1 MITSSAPS
9 RLFGPRRPLWPAVRQ
24 LAGVLLALLTVLA
37 AGWSGFVLSERHGL
51 ALLRDDADH
60 RLDLFASAAQG
71 AIRRLEHIPATIQ
84 LNREVQALL
93 LEPHH
98 ALRVSAAN
106 SYLRRLNAHLGSLAV
121 FVLDERGI
129 VVATS
134 SDQTG
139 DDSQLG
145 EDLSFRPYFQEA
157 LSGQVGRHFAIGART
172 HQPGYFVSH
181 PIRDGARVV
190 GVATIKISLEPIEQM
205 WEMLGAPALLADTNR
220 VVILSSR
227 PEWRYTT
234 LSDPTLEQRVEMQ
247 ITRLYDEQPLP
258 RFPVPLRLVDGAG
271 GEGVEGGE
279 GDVDSEEVDGVLP
292 PGLLPAEDGQR
303 PARTS
308 ALVLGRALDGMDWR
322 LMIFPDLRVV
332 RNQAVLHSMLSAVA
346 VGFVLL
352 LTLFLNQRR
361 RSMREKLEAK
371 QLLERAN
378 AELEH
383 KVARRTRALT
393 DTNARLRREIA
404 EREQAERTLREAHD
418 ELVHAGKMAALG
430 QLATGITHELA
441 QPLGAIR
448 TLAGNAVEFQR
459 RGDQKAVSGNL
470 GIITRLADQMGQII
484 QPLKGF
490 ARKSAAV
497 PAATDVAHAVA
508 NALFLYDQRL
518 RREGVEVR
526 NLCVPGEV
534 VAWCDPNR
542 LEQVLINLIG
552 NAADAMKDSPVRR
565 LLISAGPDAA
575 ARDGEPP
582 LRLDVVDSGPGVPE
596 SVRARLF
603 EPFFTTKEAG
613 VGLGLGLAISRD
625 IVREFHGE
633 LEASNC
639 PEGGACFTLRLPL
652 PPGEATADPDTVSPP
667 IS

>member
-1 MITSSAPS
+1 
-9 RLFGPRRPLWPAVRQ
+9 VRQ

-271 GEGVEGGE
+271 GEGIEGGE

-393 DTNARLRREIA
+393 ETNARLRREIA

>member
-1 MITSSAPS
+1 M
-9 RLFGPRRPLWPAVRQ
+9 RQ

-258 RFPVPLRLVDGAG
+258 RFPVPLRLVDAAG

-393 DTNARLRREIA
+393 ETNARLRREIA

>member
-1 MITSSAPS
+1 MISGSAPS

-134 SDQTG
+134 SDQAG

-181 PIRDGARVV
+181 PIRDGARVL

-258 RFPVPLRLVDGAG
+258 RFPVPLRLAD
-271 GEGVEGGE
+271 
-279 GDVDSEEVDGVLP
+279 
-292 PGLLPAEDGQR
+292 
-303 PARTS
+303 
-308 ALVLGRALDGMDWR
+308 
-322 LMIFPDLRVV
+322 
-332 RNQAVLHSMLSAVA
+332 
-346 VGFVLL
+346 
-352 LTLFLNQRR
+352 
-361 RSMREKLEAK
+361 
-371 QLLERAN
+371 

-393 DTNARLRREIA
+393 ETNARLRREIA

-565 LLISAGPDAA
+565 LRISAGPDAA

-633 LEASNC
+633 LEASNH

-652 PPGEATADPDTVSPP
+652 PPGEAASDPDTVSPS

>member
-1 MITSSAPS
+1 M
-9 RLFGPRRPLWPAVRQ
+9 RQ

-271 GEGVEGGE
+271 GEGIEGGE

-393 DTNARLRREIA
+393 ETNARLRREIA

>member
-1 MITSSAPS
+1 M
-9 RLFGPRRPLWPAVRQ
+9 RQ

-258 RFPVPLRLVDGAG
+258 RFPVPLRLVDAEG
-271 GEGVEGGE
+271 GEGGE

-308 ALVLGRALDGMDWR
+308 ALVLGRTLDGMDWR

-639 PEGGACFTLRLPL
+639 SEGGACFTLRLPL

>member
-1 MITSSAPS
+1 MTAAPS
-9 RLFGPRRPLWPAVRQ
+9 RLFGPRRPLWPALRQ
-24 LAGVLLALLTVLA
+24 LLVLLAAFA
-37 AGWSGFVLSERHGL
+37 AVALSGWTGFVLSERHGM
-51 ALLRDDADH
+51 ALMREDANH
-60 RLDLFASAAQG
+60 RLDLFASAVQG
-71 AIRRLEHIPATIQ
+71 MIKRLEHIPATIQ
-84 LNREVQALL
+84 LNREIQALL

-129 VVATS
+129 VVASS
-134 SDQTG
+134 SDEIG
-139 DDSQLG
+139 DDSHLG
-145 EDLSFRPYFQEA
+145 EDMSFRPYFQEA

-181 PIRDGARVV
+181 PIRDGARIL
-190 GVATIKISLEPIEQM
+190 GVATIKISLEPIEQT
-205 WEMLGAPALLADTNR
+205 WEMLGAPALLADTNG

-234 LSDPTLEQRVEMQ
+234 LSDLSLDQRVDLQ
-247 ITRLYDEQPLP
+247 ITRLYDEHALP
-258 RFPVPLRLVDGAG
+258 RFPLPVSLGS
-271 GEGVEGGE
+271 
-279 GDVDSEEVDGVLP
+279 GDDEEVEGVLP
-292 PGLLPAEDGQR
+292 PGVLPPEDGLR
-303 PARTS
+303 PTRSST
-308 ALVLGRALDGMDWR
+308 LVLGRALDGMDWR
-322 LMIFPDLRVV
+322 LMIFPDLRGV

-346 VGFVLL
+346 AGFVLL
-352 LTLFLNQRR
+352 LALFLNQRR

-393 DTNARLRREIA
+393 ETNARLRREIG
-404 EREQAERTLREAHD
+404 EREQAEQTLRAAQD

-470 GIITRLADQMGQII
+470 NIITRLADQMGQII

-518 RREGVEVR
+518 RREGVVVR
-526 NLCVPGEV
+526 NDCVPGEV

-565 LLISAGPDAA
+565 LTISAGRDASA
-575 ARDGEPP
+575 APGDAP
-582 LRLDVVDSGPGVPE
+582 LRLDVADSGPGVPE
-596 SVRARLF
+596 AVRARLF

-633 LEASNC
+633 LEASNR

-652 PPGEATADPDTVSPP
+652 PPGDAAADPDTVSPS

>member
-1 MITSSAPS
+1 LISGSAPS

-134 SDQTG
+134 SDQAG

-181 PIRDGARVV
+181 PIRDGARVL

-258 RFPVPLRLVDGAG
+258 RFPVPLRLADAESGDGD
-271 GEGVEGGE
+271 E
-279 GDVDSEEVDGVLP
+279 DSEGSAGIDAGREVDGVLP
-292 PGLLPAEDGQR
+292 PGLLPPEDGQR
-303 PARTS
+303 PVRTRV
-308 ALVLGRALDGMDWR
+308 LVLGRALDGMDWR

-393 DTNARLRREIA
+393 ETNVRLRREIA

-430 QLATGITHELA
+430 QLD
-441 QPLGAIR
+441 
-448 TLAGNAVEFQR
+448 R
-459 RGDQKAVSGNL
+459 R
-470 GIITRLADQMGQII
+470 
-484 QPLKGF
+484 
-490 ARKSAAV
+490 
-497 PAATDVAHAVA
+497 
-508 NALFLYDQRL
+508 
-518 RREGVEVR
+518 
-526 NLCVPGEV
+526 
-534 VAWCDPNR
+534 
-542 LEQVLINLIG
+542 
-552 NAADAMKDSPVRR
+552 
-565 LLISAGPDAA
+565 
-575 ARDGEPP
+575 
-582 LRLDVVDSGPGVPE
+582 
-596 SVRARLF
+596 
-603 EPFFTTKEAG
+603 
-613 VGLGLGLAISRD
+613 
-625 IVREFHGE
+625 
-633 LEASNC
+633 
-639 PEGGACFTLRLPL
+639 
-652 PPGEATADPDTVSPP
+652 
-667 IS
+667 